1 MTQISAV
8 TDGIR
13 AYGVTAETMSAQVRA
28 AAVGAAASGP
38 ALLGPVFGLIG
49 GDFLAAFATAHGGH
63 AAALHNLADTLGS
76 MSETAVASARA
87 YDTADLGAA
96 GGLDVSG
103 AGLEA

>member
-28 AAVGAAASGP
+28 AAVGAAAAGP
-38 ALLGPVFGLIG
+38 AMLGPVFGLIG
-49 GDFLAAFATAHGGH
+49 GDFLVAFASAHGGH
-63 AAALHNLADTLGS
+63 AAALRDLADDLGS
-76 MSETAVASARA
+76 MSSTAAASALA

-96 GGLDVSG
+96 DGLDASG
-103 AGLEA
+103 KGLEA